1 MKGNRMRVLNR
12 FRPVLALAVLA
23 AAATVVAAADPAATK
38 TAPVYGMSDRLF
50 LSFAQ
55 DAAIAPS
62 QWWEGQLEYQNGS
75 SGMPVDALIVR
86 GVFAFQPVHNLE
98 VGGSFGLGNSN
109 TPPGYNDGTGATD
122 LNVYAKWMFLNA
134 ADNLDFTAGALLTL
148 PTGDDSAGL
157 GFNSFG
163 FQGFGA
169 MRYRMD
175 GAIIGGNIGVRYNGD
190 GEFLGS
196 DINGKTSFELSVCA
210 LFPLA
215 NSVTIT
221 AEAQIETSRFEGVDS
236 TANLVG
242 GVDWKAFK
250 RGVFRAA
257 LAAGLT
263 DSTPNYR
270 ILAGYAYTF

>member
-1 MKGNRMRVLNR
+1 MRVLNR
-12 FRPVLALAVLA
+12 FRPALVVAALA
-23 AAATVVAAADPAATK
+23 AAVTVVAAADPAPAGK
-38 TAPVYGMSDRLF
+38 SAPVYGLSDRLF

-62 QWWEGQLEYQNGS
+62 QWWEGQIEYQNGS
-75 SGMPVDALIVR
+75 SGMPVDAMLVR

-109 TPPGYNDGTGATD
+109 TPPGYNEGTGATD
-122 LNVYAKWMFLNA
+122 LNVYGKWMFLNA
-134 ADNLDFTAGALLTL
+134 ADNLDFSAGALATL
-148 PTGDDSAGL
+148 PTGDDAVGL

-163 FQGFGA
+163 FQAFGA

-175 GAIIGGNIGVRYNGD
+175 GAIIGGNIGARYNGD
-190 GEFLGS
+190 GEFLGA
-196 DINGKTSFELSVCA
+196 DLNGKTSFELSVCA

-215 NSVTIT
+215 NEVTIT
-221 AEAQIETSRFEGVDS
+221 AEAQIETSRFEGLDS

-242 GVDWKAFK
+242 GVNWRAFK

-263 DSTPNYR
+263 DTTPNYR